1 MAQDVEETRIAD
13 ATIKPVEQR
22 EIEIIAEMMAA
33 GVDYLQGEVLTL
45 VESESSR
52 FESTIKELFRVMRE
66 ARRLSMKQIPETP

>member
-52 FESTIKELFRVMRE
+52 FESTIMELFRVMRE

>member
-52 FESTIKELFRVMRE
+52 FESTIMELFRVMRE
-66 ARRLSMKQIPETP
+66 ARRLSMKQIPEMP